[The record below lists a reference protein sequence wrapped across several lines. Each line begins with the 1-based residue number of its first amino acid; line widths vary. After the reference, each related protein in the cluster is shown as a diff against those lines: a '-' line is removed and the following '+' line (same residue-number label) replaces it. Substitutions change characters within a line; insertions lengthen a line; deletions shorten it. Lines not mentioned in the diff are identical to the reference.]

1 MKNKLT
7 YTCIFIILLFE
18 SIASA
23 QSIDKVS
30 IALITDKAS
39 GVDKSALVSLLEVEL
54 SQKEGIQLLERAA
67 IDKIMQE
74 I

>member
-1 MKNKLT
+1 MQIKNI
-7 YTCIFIILLFE
+7 TCSLLLLFAF
-18 SIASA
+18 ASYTYA
-23 QSIDKVS
+23 QSGDKIS
-30 IALITDKAS
+30 IALIADKAS
-39 GVDKSALVSLLEVEL
+39 GVDKSALISLLEVEL